1 MSAKAAVLMY
11 HAVSDETLDVSAADP
26 HYTVGAGVFEEQL
39 QAIADRGLRV
49 AHCRAVLDAQGGKG
63 PAPVAFTFDDGHATN
78 LWAAQRLAARGWS
91 ADFFVNPSTVGTA
104 HYLSWAQLREMAA
117 MGMSIQSHGQHH
129 RFLDELSPADVA
141 MELTRSK
148 QEIEAHIGQ
157 PVRVY
162 APAGGRMAP
171 GMAQLAQ
178 SLGYEIL
185 CTSRAGAWRVADA
198 TRYGVPRLAML
209 AGTPMTQFLSWIE
222 LRGGEMA
229 KQRLRHLVLATAKGM
244 LGNDGYRRLR
254 SKLLGAG
261 EGGHA

>member
-11 HAVSDETLDVSAADP
+11 HAVSDEPLDACAADP
-26 HYTVGAGVFEEQL
+26 HYTVGARAFEQQL
-39 QAIADRGLRV
+39 DAIAERGMRV
-49 AHCRAVLDAQGGKG
+49 AHCRAVLDGGRG
-63 PAPVAFTFDDGHATN
+63 RAVAFTFDDGHATN
-78 LWAAQRLAARGWS
+78 FWAAQRLAARGWS
-91 ADFFVNPSTVGTA
+91 ADFFVNPSTVGTP

-129 RFLDELSPADVA
+129 RFLDELEPGDVA
-141 MELTRSK
+141 MELSRSK
-148 QEIEAHIGQ
+148 QEIEARIGQ

-162 APAGGRMAP
+162 APAGGRMAR
-171 GMAQLAQ
+171 GMEQLAR

-185 CTSRAGAWRVADA
+185 CTSRAGAWRVADS

-209 AGTPMTQFLSWIE
+209 AGTPMSQFLSWIE
-222 LRGGEMA
+222 LRTGEMA
-229 KQRLRHLVLATAKGM
+229 RQQLRYRLLAVAKGL

-254 SKLLGAG
+254 SRLLGAD

>member
-11 HAVSDETLDVSAADP
+11 HAVSDETLDTSAADP
-26 HYTVGAGVFEEQL
+26 HYTVGAHAFDQQL
-39 QAIADRGLRV
+39 DAIAERGLRV
-49 AHCRAVLDAQGGKG
+49 AHCRAVLGAAGQGK
-63 PAPVAFTFDDGHATN
+63 AVAFTFDDGHATN

-104 HYLSWAQLREMAA
+104 HYLSWGQLREMAA

-129 RFLDELSPADVA
+129 RFLDELEPADVA
-141 MELTRSK
+141 MELSRSK

-162 APAGGRMAP
+162 APAGGRMAR
-171 GMAQLAQ
+171 GMESLARE
-178 SLGYEIL
+178 LGYEIL
-185 CTSRAGAWRVADA
+185 CTSRAGAWRVADS
-198 TRYGVPRLAML
+198 TRYAVPRLAML
-209 AGTPMTQFLSWIE
+209 AGTPMSQFLSWIE
-222 LRGGEMA
+222 LRTGEMA
-229 KQRLRHLVLATAKGM
+229 RQQLRYQLLSAAKGL

-254 SKLLGAG
+254 SRLLGAG